1 MVALFLVLRV
11 FCVCQQLDV
20 SEKISITVINNYRVR
35 AYAHFPALGTSCTI
49 SPAWRKFHVSPCST
63 LVLSQFP
70 LVHWVIDI

>member
-11 FCVCQQLDV
+11 FCVCPQPDV
-20 SEKISITVINNYRVR
+20 SQKISITVINNYRVR
-35 AYAHFPALGTSCTI
+35 DYAHFPAIGTSCTI
-49 SPAWRKFHVSPCST
+49 SCAWRKFHVSPCST